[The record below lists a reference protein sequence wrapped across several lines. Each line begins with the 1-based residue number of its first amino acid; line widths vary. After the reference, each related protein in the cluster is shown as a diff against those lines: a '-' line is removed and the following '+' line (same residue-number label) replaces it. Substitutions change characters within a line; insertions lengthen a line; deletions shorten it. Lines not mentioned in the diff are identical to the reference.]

1 MDIDMRQKLQSALSS
16 ARVLCTALLL
26 GTASTASGW
35 DAARLEM
42 PLMINERIVPYP
54 VFAIFV
60 MPGSPISVGFI
71 DASGGATLS
80 FAGRSLTDSRNLIAP
95 DAPGLEVLEIRN
107 DATGETARIQV
118 FTLTP
123 ATAVGSDGRLNGYR
137 IGAYPS
143 EPLRGLD
150 IYLPPEGYVEV
161 TEANAGTPVSPNFT
175 LGEFV
180 AKQASGYPKYLVLR
194 SSLLLKLENILASLN
209 QAGHPTEDFVIM
221 SGYRTPYYN
230 RAIGN
235 VPYSRHVYGGAADFY
250 IDQSPRDGRMD
261 DLNGDG
267 RVDRADARWLAE
279 FIDAMSRRGAFGP
292 RIGGIGI
299 YGSTSAHGPFV
310 HVDVRGTRARW

>member
-1 MDIDMRQKLQSALSS
+1 MDIDMRRIRMSTGSG
-16 ARVLCTALLL
+16 ARVLCAALLL
-26 GTASTASGW
+26 GTASIAVGW
-35 DAARLEM
+35 DESRLEM
-42 PLMINERIVPYP
+42 PLMINDRVVPYP

-71 DASGGATLS
+71 DASGGATIS
-80 FAGRSLTDSRNLIAP
+80 FAGRSESGSRSLTAP
-95 DAPGLEVLEIRN
+95 DIPGLEVLEIRN

-123 ATAVGSDGRLNGYR
+123 ASEVGSDGRLNAYR

-150 IYLPPEGYVEV
+150 IYLPPEGFVEV
-161 TEANAGTPVSPNFT
+161 TAANAGTPVSPNFT

-180 AKQASGYPKYLVLR
+180 AKQSSGYPKYLVLR
-194 SSLLLKLENILASLN
+194 SSLLLKLENILSSLN
-209 QAGHPTEDFVIM
+209 RAGHATDDFVIM

-250 IDQSPRDGRMD
+250 IDQAPRDGKMD